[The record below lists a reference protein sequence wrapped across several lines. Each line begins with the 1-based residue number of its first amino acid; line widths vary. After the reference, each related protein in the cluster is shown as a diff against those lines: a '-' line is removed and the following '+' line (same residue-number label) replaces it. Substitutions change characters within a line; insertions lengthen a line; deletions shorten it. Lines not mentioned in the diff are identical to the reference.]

1 MSSHRSN
8 KTSGMLRA
16 LGLAA
21 LLTPGAALAEA
32 GTVSF
37 VDGQAFRVVGGKG
50 DKVPLEQDQ
59 KVEEHDVLITGEKSH
74 LELTLADE
82 SLLRLGPVSTAELTV
97 AEFKDQGRKV
107 SAKVTVGHAWA
118 KVSTALGGDSKFEVT
133 TERAVAGVRGT
144 TFRVDAKADKSVVVQ
159 VFAGAVAVA
168 GNSLPTL
175 EHAAHTAPAGAGKP
189 KHVQVGAPKQVTAE
203 AWEKLVGAQMQ
214 VKVASDGS
222 VTAPEKFALADEC
235 KDPWVAWNK
244 QRDGEPCAGA
254 KK

>member
-1 MSSHRSN
+1 MSSGSK
-8 KTSGMLRA
+8 KTSQVLRA
-16 LGLAA
+16 LALAGLLA
-21 LLTPGAALAEA
+21 PCAALAEA
-32 GTVSF
+32 GTVTF
-37 VDGQAFRVVGGKG
+37 VDGEAFRVVGGKG

-59 KVEEHDVLITGEKSH
+59 KVDEHDILITGEKSH

-82 SLLRLGPVSTAELTV
+82 SLIRLGPVSTAELTT

-175 EHAAHTAPAGAGKP
+175 EHAAHTPPGPAGTKP
-189 KHVQVGAPKQVTAE
+189 KHVQAGGPKQVTAE

-235 KDPWVAWNK
+235 RDPWVAWNK
-244 QRDGEPCAGA
+244 QRDGEPCPGV